1 MATRLAESHNA
12 DARAHAPANAR
23 TYGNV
28 SASIQLRAFRVL
40 SASLARI
47 VAANTGWHGQ
57 ASKVTGCERAEV
69 HGISEAGGNPTQ
81 KPGRLL
87 RGLDPK
93 QSRAVRLHVVRR
105 GPTFA
110 AI

>member
-1 MATRLAESHNA
+1 M
-12 DARAHAPANAR
+12 
-23 TYGNV
+23 
-28 SASIQLRAFRVL
+28 
-40 SASLARI
+40 

-69 HGISEAGGNPTQ
+69 HGIYEAGGNATR

-93 QSRAVRLHVVRR
+93 QSRGCPAARR
-105 GPTFA
+105 QAGA
-110 AI
+110 DICRDSVKRRDGIIRQ